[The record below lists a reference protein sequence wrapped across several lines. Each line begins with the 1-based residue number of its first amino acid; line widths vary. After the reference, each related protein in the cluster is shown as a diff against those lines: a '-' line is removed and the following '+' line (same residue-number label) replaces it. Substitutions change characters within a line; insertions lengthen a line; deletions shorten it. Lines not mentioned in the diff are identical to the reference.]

1 MPVLFIESNMDKR
14 PMKTVSK
21 ETGVPFSNKPK
32 YSDEFG
38 KPGEEVDTYVKYLN
52 YNINLI
58 YDELK

>member
-1 MPVLFIESNMDKR
+1 MDKR
-14 PMKTVSK
+14 LMKTVSK

-52 YNINLI
+52 YIINLI